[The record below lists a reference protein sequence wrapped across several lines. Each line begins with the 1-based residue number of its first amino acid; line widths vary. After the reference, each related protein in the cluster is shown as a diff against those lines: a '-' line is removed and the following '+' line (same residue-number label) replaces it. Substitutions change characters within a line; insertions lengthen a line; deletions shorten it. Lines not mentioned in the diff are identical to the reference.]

1 MAPIVK
7 TLTFGQRY
15 NDRARNP
22 LGADAD
28 EVAEALR
35 IIYAEWRAEDSAPK
49 NTDLEED
56 ILADF
61 SLPIG
66 AVGVFDADGS
76 SPTGRL
82 KLFHGF
88 ERYTVS
94 VGRVDPDRKVNF
106 CMEGGVDGTD
116 VFTVAFD
123 PNKLELTPYV
133 NVPLNFA
140 RHLTLL
146 EANPSE
152 KVLAPYKDDDAA
164 IRTIRSRT
172 AMFVPFELVTC
183 LLGKDYTA
191 SEAFELCCPVLEA
204 EGL

>member
-1 MAPIVK
+1 MAPLVK

-15 NDRARNP
+15 NNHARNP
-22 LGADAD
+22 LGSDAD
-28 EVAEALR
+28 EVSEAIR
-35 IIYAEWRAEDSAPK
+35 IIYAEWRAEDAAPK
-49 NTDLEED
+49 NTELEDD

-66 AVGVFDADGS
+66 AVGMFVADGS

-88 ERYTVS
+88 ERYTGS

-106 CMEGGVDGTD
+106 CLEGGVDGTD

-123 PNKLELTPYV
+123 PNQLGVTPYV

-152 KVLAPYKDDDAA
+152 EVLGPYKDDDAA
-164 IRTIRSRT
+164 IRTI
-172 AMFVPFELVTC
+172 
-183 LLGKDYTA
+183 
-191 SEAFELCCPVLEA
+191 
-204 EGL
+204 